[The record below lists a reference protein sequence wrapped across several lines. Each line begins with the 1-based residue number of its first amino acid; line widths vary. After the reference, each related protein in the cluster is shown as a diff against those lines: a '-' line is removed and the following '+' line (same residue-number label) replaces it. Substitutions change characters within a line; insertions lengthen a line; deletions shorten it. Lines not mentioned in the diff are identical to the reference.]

1 MINFLWQ
8 LLVGIVVTSMITL
21 LAWFCYNL
29 REHKQ
34 KYVAWLLIA
43 TFLFSATLALLW
55 KEQQQQQSM
64 RHLESDARSWRTK
77 AKNFD
82 KLLEALE
89 ASASDVPRAESDAMQ
104 LSIDALHQK
113 LEQLEQN
120 TAGLPDDTPILIEE
134 DSEALQDS
142 ATECANPDEY
152 MIMSAN
158 LEQATQELVESNNT
172 IVALQQQCDAISQ
185 HSANFMLE
193 IDALSED
200 RAALYLERAALME
213 QTEGLVGER
222 DTLVAE
228 LFNFTQQLDALS
240 QQNTSLTEERAAMM
254 ARQEVLIAQIE
265 ALTLERAASSA
276 EITALQTAITN
287 LEAELAANQATE

>member
-21 LAWFCYNL
+21 LVWFGYNL

-55 KEQQQQQSM
+55 REQQQRQSM
-64 RHLESDARSWRTK
+64 RHFEADAYSWRTK

-104 LSIDALHQK
+104 LSIDALHQR

-120 TAGLPDDTPILIEE
+120 AAGLQDNTPILIAE

-158 LEQATQELVESNNT
+158 LEQATQELVESNST

-185 HSANFMLE
+185 NSANFMLQ

-200 RAALYLERAALME
+200 RAALYLE
-213 QTEGLVGER
+213 
-222 DTLVAE
+222 
-228 LFNFTQQLDALS
+228 
-240 QQNTSLTEERAAMM
+240 
-254 ARQEVLIAQIE
+254 QEVLMAQIE